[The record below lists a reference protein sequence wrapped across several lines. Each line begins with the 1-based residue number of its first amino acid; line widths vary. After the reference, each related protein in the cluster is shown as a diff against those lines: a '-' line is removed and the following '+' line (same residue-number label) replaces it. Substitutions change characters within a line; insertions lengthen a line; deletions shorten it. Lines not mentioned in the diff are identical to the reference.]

1 MHMMIDVRVAQIA
14 FQMSAVY
21 VGEGLAN
28 GSSPEESRRAME
40 AVSALHQASAPDV
53 PLHCVLLE
61 DIFYAEDE
69 RLADMGMDKGGLLVN
84 LLQVYFCLIV
94 RFFGFLL
101 TKKPNIV
108 LQTKGFARPEL
119 MRIS

>member
-14 FQMSAVY
+14 FQMGAVY

-61 DIFYAEDE
+61 DIFDAEDE

-84 LLQVYFCLIV
+84 LLQVYFCLTV
-94 RFFGFLL
+94 
-101 TKKPNIV
+101 
-108 LQTKGFARPEL
+108 
-119 MRIS
+119 RISDSCSPRSPTLSFRQKGLSVLI